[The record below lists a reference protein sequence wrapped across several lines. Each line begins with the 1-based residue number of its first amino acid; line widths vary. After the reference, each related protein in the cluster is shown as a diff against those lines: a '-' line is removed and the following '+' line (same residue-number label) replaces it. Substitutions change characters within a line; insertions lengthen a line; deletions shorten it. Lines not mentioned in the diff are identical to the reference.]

1 MSGVQVDFSLNVLIL
16 ELNGISECLKLY
28 FNANDLT
35 NLFLFSI
42 ILLTGNNLGFGIN
55 VNPFSSTFR

>member
-1 MSGVQVDFSLNVLIL
+1 MSGVQVDLSLNVLVF
-16 ELNGISECLKLY
+16 ESNGASECLKLY

-42 ILLTGNNLGFGIN
+42 IVLTGNNFGFGIN
-55 VNPFSSTFR
+55 VNPFSSTFK